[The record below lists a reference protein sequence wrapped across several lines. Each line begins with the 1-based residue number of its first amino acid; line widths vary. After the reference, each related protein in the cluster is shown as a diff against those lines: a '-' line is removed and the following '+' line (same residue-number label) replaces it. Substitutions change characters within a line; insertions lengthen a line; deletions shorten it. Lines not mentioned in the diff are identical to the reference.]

1 MSPKFNLVLIIVILA
16 VVVARMSLFVVD
28 EREHALK
35 LQIGE
40 IVVESYEP
48 GLHWKLPFVQN
59 VVKYPDRI
67 LTYEDSEE
75 KFLTGEK
82 KNLIV
87 DYFVTWRIVNAGQYY
102 RSVRGDESLAR
113 ERLSAIV
120 KEGIKAAISRRTV
133 QEVVSAERSELM
145 DQMLIEARSRSPALG
160 IEVVDVRVKRIDLS
174 EEVSDSVYSR
184 MREERR
190 RTAAELRAEGNEEA
204 ERIQA
209 DADRQVTVIRSSAY
223 RDAEKIRGQ
232 GDARAADIYA
242 RAYTQDPDFYAFY
255 RSMSAYR
262 QSIGGSQDV
271 LVLQPDSDFFKYL
284 QSQIGSPAT
293 AQ

>member
-1 MSPKFNLVLIIVILA
+1 MSAKLNILIIL
-16 VVVARMSLFVVD
+16 VVVAVIVGRMSMFVVD

-35 LQIGE
+35 LQFRE
-40 IVVESYEP
+40 IVAEDYEA
-48 GLHWKLPFVQN
+48 GLHFKLPIAQEVLKF
-59 VVKYPDRI
+59 PDRI

-87 DYFVTWRIVNAGQYY
+87 DYFVTWRITDPGQYY
-102 RSVRGDESLAR
+102 RSVNGNESLAQ
-113 ERLSAIV
+113 ERLAAIV

-145 DQMLIEARSRSPALG
+145 DQMLVAARSRSPELG

-174 EEVSDSVYSR
+174 EEVSDSVYRR

-190 RTAAELRAEGNEEA
+190 RTATELRAEGNEEA
-204 ERIQA
+204 QRIEAEAERL
-209 DADRQVTVIRSSAY
+209 RTVILAEAY
-223 RDAEKIRGQ
+223 RDSERIRGT
-232 GDARAADIYA
+232 GDASAADIYA
-242 RAYTQDPDFYAFY
+242 QAFTQDPDFYAFY
-255 RSMSAYR
+255 RSMAAYR
-262 QSIGGSQDV
+262 ESIGGSQDV

-284 QSQIGSPAT
+284 QSQSGSP
-293 AQ
+293 Q